1 MTSMLVVHVAFECA
15 PIYKTGG
22 LGDVVGSL
30 PVYEAK
36 LAIKTLVMIPA
47 YAWVPRLS
55 TLPGSKVEVLYID
68 GSRLD
73 KPNKKHDP
81 KIQGPKYAEFCLNVI
96 SELKRRGIVPDILH
110 CHDWHTALI
119 PFLLK
124 KRPDPFFKI
133 TKTLLTI
140 HNIAYQGKFPVK
152 YFLYPETQQFT
163 ELVGDN
169 SKRVNFLKL
178 GMQSADF
185 ISTVS
190 PAHAQEI
197 RKGNAGFGLSRVLRH
212 KRGRFLGILNGI
224 DYNVWNPAPDG
235 YVYEKYTRQSVFSGK
250 LTNKVK
256 LQQQLGLTVNKDIPL
271 YGFIARLSSQKGV
284 DLLTP
289 LISELPRERLQLVL
303 LGTGDHKIEKMLNE
317 FNHKNFAPWIS
328 VNLRFDE
335 QLAHRIY
342 AASDFFLIPSHYEPC
357 GLTQMISMV
366 YGTIPVASAVG
377 GLVDTIKDGRTG
389 FLLKS
394 TTSESLHQAIRRSLA
409 LWENTLEYRGMVAR
423 VMKQDF
429 SWDKSATEYVRLY
442 RRILSL

>member
-1 MTSMLVVHVAFECA
+1 MTTMLVVHVAFECA

-30 PVYEAK
+30 PIYESK
-36 LAIKTLVMIPA
+36 LGIRTLVMIPA
-47 YAWVPRLS
+47 YAWVPRMS
-55 TLPGSKVEVLYID
+55 TLPGSKVEVLYIE
-68 GSRLD
+68 GSHLD
-73 KPNKKHDP
+73 RPNKKHDP
-81 KIQGPKYAEFCLNVI
+81 KIQGPKYAQFCLNVI
-96 SELKRRGIVPDILH
+96 SELKRRGIVPDIIH
-110 CHDWHTALI
+110 CHDWHTALV

-124 KRPDPFFKI
+124 KLPDPFFAT
-133 TKTLLTI
+133 TKSLLTI

-152 YFLYPETQQFT
+152 YFNVPETLPFVK
-163 ELVGDN
+163 LIDN
-169 SKRVNFLKL
+169 KKSVNFLKL

-190 PAHAQEI
+190 PSHAKEI
-197 RKGNAGFGLSRVLRH
+197 RAGSAGFGLSRVLRH
-212 KRGRFLGILNGI
+212 KRGRFTGILNGI
-224 DYNVWNPAPDG
+224 DYNVWNPALDG
-235 YVYEKYTRQSVFSGK
+235 FTYEKYTRQSVFSGK
-250 LTNKVK
+250 LTNKIK

-271 YGFIARLSSQKGV
+271 IGFVARLSSQKGV

-289 LISELPRERLQLVL
+289 LISELPHQRLQLVI
-303 LGTGDHKIEKMLNE
+303 LGTGDHKIEKMLKE

-357 GLTQMISMV
+357 GLTQMISMA

-377 GLVDTIKDGRTG
+377 GLKDTIRDGRTG

-394 TTSESLHQAIRRSLA
+394 VNTESLHHTIRRSLA
-409 LWENTLEYRGMVAR
+409 LWENTLEYRSMVKR

-429 SWDKSATEYVRLY
+429 SWDKRAREYEQLY
-442 RRILSL
+442 RRINSL